1 MITDEDVVRDLLT
14 EAAPEFEALDG
25 ARLREGRRA
34 RSRVRRALPMLAAAA
49 VVAVIAVV
57 VVGTRHDPAK
67 HPLSEQSVGGI
78 TVGPEHPGL
87 ARFRLE
93 LVLNSTRAPA
103 DGTPIHGVVLAINN
117 TGHSIAIADAQ
128 CNAWVQA
135 GLSGPHVRFG
145 VFSNDVAC
153 FPAYR
158 LPVGVTRIPV
168 TIETTYND
176 CRQGKQ
182 PGTPDVPHCLPQNP
196 IIPPL
201 PPGRYDVVV
210 GTQNVTPAPALPR
223 VVAITLLPT

>member
-1 MITDEDVVRDLLT
+1 MITDEDVVRDLLA
-14 EAAPEFEALDG
+14 EAAPEFEALAG
-25 ARLREGRRA
+25 ESVRGGTRA
-34 RSRVRRALPMLAAAA
+34 RPRIRRALPMFAAAA

-57 VVGTRHDPAK
+57 IVATRRDPAN

-78 TVGPEHPGL
+78 TVGPEHPAL
-87 ARFRLE
+87 AKFRLE

-103 DGTPIHGVVLAINN
+103 DGTPIHGAVLAINN
-117 TGHSIAIADAQ
+117 TGRSIAIADAQ

-135 GLSGPHVRFG
+135 GLSGPNVRFG

-182 PGTPDVPHCLPQNP
+182 PGTPDLPHCLSRYPV
-196 IIPPL
+196 IPPL
-201 PPGRYDVVV
+201 PPGRYDVEV

-223 VVAITLLPT
+223 LVMITLVPR